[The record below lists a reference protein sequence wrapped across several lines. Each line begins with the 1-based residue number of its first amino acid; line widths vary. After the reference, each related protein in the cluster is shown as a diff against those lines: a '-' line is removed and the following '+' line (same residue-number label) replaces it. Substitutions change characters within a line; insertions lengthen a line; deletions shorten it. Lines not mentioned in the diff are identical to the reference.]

1 MFLKWRKPCIGQIV
15 KLKFR
20 KKNQIGLILNLHNRV
35 DLDFKLL
42 EIDEI
47 LEDLVFQKEVLS
59 INFLSNYACIP
70 ASLILKQFM
79 SGFKE
84 NSKNW

>member
-1 MFLKWRKPCIGQIV
+1 MILEVLVSSTPTDKTFYYKADVSKMVKPCIGQIV

-20 KKNQIGLILNLHNRV
+20 KKNQMGLILNLHNQL

-47 LEDLVFQKEVLS
+47 LEDLVFQKK
-59 INFLSNYACIP
+59 F
-70 ASLILKQFM
+70 
-79 SGFKE
+79 
-84 NSKNW
+84 

>member
-1 MFLKWRKPCIGQIV
+1 M
-15 KLKFR
+15 
-20 KKNQIGLILNLHNRV
+20 GLILNLHNQL

-47 LEDLVFQKEVLS
+47 LEDLVFQKEVLES

-84 NSKNW
+84 NSKKNW